1 MDATLVPERILSLSE
16 CVGAVAPAAWAYYW
30 TSSEPGSRAASL
42 EALGL
47 QEAVVGPLASWI
59 DAALGAG
66 QLGFPSTFFSLAK
79 AQEFRARFFAN
90 HDDVYVVG
98 LALDRALALR
108 SALKSVGTAHDG
120 PATMLAQD
128 AAPEPGGRALGFDVL
143 ALDTGGF
150 HSFLCGGA
158 ERRLFARLGARPN
171 ARGLF
176 DDPTLARDCAALVEA
191 EGLGEPGPWSAWEVL
206 AYEQGQAGQLPIAP

>member
-1 MDATLVPERILSLSE
+1 MDASLVPERILSVSE

-30 TSSEPGSRAASL
+30 TSSEPGSRAAAL

-47 QEAVVGPLASWI
+47 QEAVVEPLAKWI
-59 DAALGAG
+59 DVALGAG

-79 AQEFRARFFAN
+79 AQEFRARFFPN
-90 HDDVYVVG
+90 HDDVHVVG
-98 LALDRALALR
+98 LALDRDRALVLR
-108 SALKSVGTAHDG
+108 TALKSVGTAHDG
-120 PATMLAQD
+120 PGAMLAQD
-128 AAPEPGGRALGFDVL
+128 LALEPGGRPLGFDVL

-171 ARGLF
+171 ARGFF
-176 DDPTLARDCAALVEA
+176 DEAGLARDCAALVEA

-206 AYEQGQAGQLPIAP
+206 AYEALPREG